1 MPMDLG
7 LDSDGD
13 LPLYGRPIMGAEQ
26 VAQRVRIRLST
37 HLGEDLRDASVGLP
51 IVAWLTTKPVAVD
64 AIVARVRR
72 EVLETGGVVSVSGW
86 TGSLNR
92 STGALTVSGSAVVAD
107 GARLDITVQ
116 PPTATSGNTYP
127 AITIR
132 PRAIVV
138 APTAP

>member
-1 MPMDLG
+1 MPIDLA
-7 LDSDGD
+7 LDTDGD
-13 LPLYGRPIMGAEQ
+13 LPLYGRPHVGAEL
-26 VAQRVRIRLST
+26 VAQRVYIRLTT
-37 HLGEDLRDASVGLP
+37 HLGEGLRDATKGLP
-51 IVAWLTTKPVAVD
+51 YVVWLTTKPVAVD

-72 EVLETGGVVSVSGW
+72 EVRETVGVVSVSDW

-92 STGALTVSGSAVVAD
+92 TTGLLTVTGNAVTAD
-107 GARLDITVQ
+107 GTHLEIVAT
-116 PPTATSGNTYP
+116 PTAVGGNTYP

>member
-1 MPMDLG
+1 MPMDLA
-7 LDSDGD
+7 LDSAGD
-13 LPLYGRPIMGAEQ
+13 LPLYGRPLTGAEQ
-26 VAQRVRIRLST
+26 VAQRVRIRLGT
-37 HLGEDLRDASVGLP
+37 HQGEDLRDASVGLP
-51 IVAWLTTKPVAVD
+51 YVTWLTTKPVPVA

-72 EVLETGGVVSVSGW
+72 EVLGTGGVVSVSGW

-107 GARLDITVQ
+107 GARLDITVV
-116 PPTATSGNTYP
+116 PPAAGAANTYP

-132 PRAIVV
+132 PRAILV